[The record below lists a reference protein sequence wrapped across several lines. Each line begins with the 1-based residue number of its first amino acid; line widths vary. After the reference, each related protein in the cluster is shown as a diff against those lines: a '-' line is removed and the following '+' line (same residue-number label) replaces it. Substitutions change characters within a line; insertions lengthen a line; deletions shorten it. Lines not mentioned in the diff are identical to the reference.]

1 LAIALA
7 CLGVLAIAVMISPDK
22 RGVGTHQQLGLSEC
36 QFESQTGLPCPTCG
50 MTTSFAH
57 FVRGQVAASFY
68 IQPMGMVLAL
78 ITMLTFWVALYVA
91 LSGRPAHRLLN
102 MVPGRYYAIPLLVFG
117 VLAWAWKMWIHITGR
132 DGW

>member
-1 LAIALA
+1 MAIALA
-7 CLGVLAIAVMISPDK
+7 CIGVLAIAVMISPDK

-36 QFESQTGLPCPTCG
+36 QFESQTALPCPTCG

-57 FVRGQVAASFY
+57 FVRGQVVASFY

-78 ITMLTFWVALYVA
+78 LTMLTFWIALYVA
-91 LSGRPAHRLLN
+91 MSGRPAHRLLN